1 MLKQVTKENEEKQN
15 TLFLTQKSFQVTKI
29 CETEQM
35 EKYFLLLSRKSQLFT
50 PSLELLQRFFSFLFK
65 LR

>member
-1 MLKQVTKENEEKQN
+1 MKETQRCNTMLKQVTKENEEKQN

-35 EKYFLLLSRKSQLFT
+35 EKYF
-50 PSLELLQRFFSFLFK
+50 
-65 LR
+65 